1 MPLHGRGVYN
11 SRMAIRIAIDGPV
24 ASGKTVVGMELAR
37 RLGCAFLDTGL
48 MYRAVAWAALGQG
61 VSTDDESAVAA
72 LARRLEMRPLDD
84 SSGRLLVDGEDA
96 TDYLRLPDV
105 ERVVPGVAA
114 MPQVRVA
121 LIARQR
127 EIAAQASVVMVGR
140 DIGSVVIPNAQ
151 VKLFLTAS
159 VETRAQRRHS
169 EQLSKGAASS
179 LEDVTRS
186 VERRDR
192 LDAAQSEPA
201 IDATEVET
209 DDMSI
214 SEIVTLA
221 LRLAEERR

>member
-1 MPLHGRGVYN
+1 
-11 SRMAIRIAIDGPV
+11 MAIRIAIDGPV

-84 SSGRLLVDGEDA
+84 SSGRLLVDGKDA

-140 DIGSVVIPNAQ
+140 DIGSVVLPNAQ

-159 VETRAQRRHS
+159 AGTRAQRRHE
-169 EQLSKGAASS
+169 EQLRKGAASS
-179 LEDVTRS
+179 LEDVMRS